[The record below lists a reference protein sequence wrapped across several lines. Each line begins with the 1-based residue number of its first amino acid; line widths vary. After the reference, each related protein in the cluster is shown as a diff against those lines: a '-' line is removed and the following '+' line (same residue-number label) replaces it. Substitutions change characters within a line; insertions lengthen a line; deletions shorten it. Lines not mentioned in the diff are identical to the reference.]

1 MSEEKMD
8 TSEEGNQLSYTS
20 PFSEERTPLSPR
32 LRDEVKEAVSD
43 IMFGGGEVSSHTEW
57 LQREF
62 RQLMKREAEWKFEEE
77 RLRSE
82 LRTARK

>member
-1 MSEEKMD
+1 MSGERMD
-8 TSEEGNQLSYTS
+8 LSEEGNQLSYTS
-20 PFSEERTPLSPR
+20 PFSEQKTPLSPC
-32 LRDEVKEAVSD
+32 LRDEVKQAVSD
-43 IMFGGGEVSSHTEW
+43 IMFGEGEVSSHTEW

-82 LRTARK
+82 LRSGRK